1 MYKRWMFVVAAV
13 VMIIGLSLPGSGQSA
28 ATPTK
33 KVNIAI
39 GQEPVTLDP
48 CLTGT
53 ASEGMVVENYGE
65 FLVKKE
71 TNGDLVP
78 GLATSWNVSPDG
90 KTIEFTL
97 RKGVKFHSGD
107 PLTAKD
113 AIFSFERVKS
123 STANVATQLKPI
135 VKMEALDDYRFRFV
149 LKEPDVAFIKNRCFV
164 MIVSKNYYDRVGE
177 DKFTREP
184 VGTGSYKF
192 VRYVPG
198 EYIDI
203 ERFEDYWGKKPTV
216 REARIYF
223 VPEDTTRVAKLQA
236 GEVDLIQAVPF
247 NLAKQLESSPNF
259 KTVSVTTGHPN
270 RGISFSNRN
279 PNKPWSDKR
288 VRLAM
293 AYAIDWNT
301 MIKNLFFGIPT
312 HWPWL
317 APGEIGY
324 DPAVKPYPYDP
335 KRAKALLAEAGYPN
349 GFEMK
354 LYYATGGRVPL
365 QNETVE
371 AIVSYLGAVGIKVK
385 LEPQENE
392 TFATTRRGAKKPG
405 TDYIGYTSA
414 GMPGSADPTLAAG
427 LFFGCDGAL
436 SAYCNPEMDKLI
448 AEGRAT
454 MNEAKRAE
462 IVKRIVKIMDEEV
475 PTILIF
481 NTVSVYGMQKNIDF
495 VPTQRNNIDLV
506 YVKDI
511 TVK

>member
-1 MYKRWMFVVAAV
+1 MSKRWMLVVAAV
-13 VMIIGLSLPGSGQSA
+13 VLIIGLSFPEIGQSA
-28 ATPTK
+28 ATPIK

-48 CLTGT
+48 SLAGL

-65 FLVKKE
+65 TLIKKE
-71 TNGDLVP
+71 TDGDLVP

-113 AIFSFERVKS
+113 AVFSFERARAS
-123 STANVATQLKPI
+123 SANIAVQLKPI
-135 VKMEALDDYRFRFV
+135 TKMEILDDFRFRFV
-149 LKEPDVAFIKNRCFV
+149 LQAPDAAFIKQRCFV
-164 MIVSKNYYDRVGE
+164 MVGSKSYYDRVGE
-177 DKFTREP
+177 DKYMKAP
-184 VGTGSYKF
+184 VGTGAYKF
-192 VRYVPG
+192 VAYKMG
-198 EYIDI
+198 EYVDL

-223 VPEDTTRVAKLQA
+223 VPEDTTRMAKLQA

-247 NLAKQLESSPNF
+247 NMVKQLESSPNF

-270 RGISFSNRN
+270 RGIVFSNRN
-279 PNKPWSDKR
+279 PKVPWFDKR

-293 AYAIDWNT
+293 AHAIDWNT
-301 MIKNLFFGIPT
+301 MIKTLLFGIPT

-317 APGEIGY
+317 APGELGY

-335 KRAKALLAEAGYPN
+335 KRAKELLAEAGYPN

-354 LYYATGGRVPL
+354 LYYAMGGRVPM

-371 AIVSYLGAVGIKVK
+371 AIAAYLGAVGIKVK
-385 LEPQENE
+385 LEGQENE
-392 TFATTRRGAKKPG
+392 TFGATRKGAKKPG

-414 GMPGSADPTLAAG
+414 GMPGSADPTLAGG
-427 LFFGCDGAL
+427 LFFGCEGAL
-436 SAYCNPEMDKLI
+436 SSYCNPELDKII

-454 MNEAKRAE
+454 MNDAKRAE
-462 IVKRIVKIMDEEV
+462 IVKRIVTILQEEV

-495 VPTQRNNIDLV
+495 VPTQRNNMDLM